1 MLKRIRQMT
10 TPEFWIGVRQ
20 FLIRKDVPQALFS
33 VGVTALCF
41 LLGSAALQWLY
52 ASKIATKPII
62 ITSLIIFTALVLASV
77 VFFAMKASLKFH
89 IALSEKMDKI
99 VEFSHAMKSLGLLEL
114 NDQIAYIIK
123 QEIPLY
129 VSSVPILNDY
139 LEDATV
145 KRYVFLMNKEKI
157 KYYKGDNR
165 LCMRAA
171 TYEQMVQE
179 LAKEISTLESAAV
192 AQKEIEISA
201 LTDTLAK
208 TVAQADKL
216 REDNEKL
223 RNICKT
229 QSGRETA
236 IDNSSIRRVVFWR
249 VAGPLVNTLC
259 EQGSRERPYTRT
271 DIQAAFDVAV
281 EEFPDLK
288 EEIKQLLLAG
298 KAVQPS
304 EDKKPKPKSEFD
316 LNGWAMEAIREGL
329 GDLAKRGGGRNP
341 KR

>member
-1 MLKRIRQMT
+1 MLQRIRQIA

-77 VFFAMKASLKFH
+77 VFFAMEASLKFH

-99 VEFSHAMKSLGLLEL
+99 VEFSHAMKSLGFLEL

-129 VSSVPILNDY
+129 VSAVPILNDY

-145 KRYVFLMNKEKI
+145 KRYVFLRNKEKI

-165 LCMRAA
+165 LCIRAA

-179 LAKEISTLESAAV
+179 RAKEISTLESAAV
-192 AQKEIEISA
+192 AQKEVEINT
-201 LTDTLAK
+201 LTGTLAK

-271 DIQAAFDVAV
+271 DIQAAFDAAV
-281 EEFPDLK
+281 EELPDLK
-288 EEIKQLLLAG
+288 EEIKQLLLTG
-298 KAVQPS
+298 KTVQPS
-304 EDKKPKPKSEFD
+304 EGKKPKSEFD

>member
-1 MLKRIRQMT
+1 
-10 TPEFWIGVRQ
+10 
-20 FLIRKDVPQALFS
+20 
-33 VGVTALCF
+33 
-41 LLGSAALQWLY
+41 
-52 ASKIATKPII
+52 
-62 ITSLIIFTALVLASV
+62 
-77 VFFAMKASLKFH
+77 
-89 IALSEKMDKI
+89 
-99 VEFSHAMKSLGLLEL
+99 
-114 NDQIAYIIK
+114 
-123 QEIPLY
+123 
-129 VSSVPILNDY
+129 
-139 LEDATV
+139 
-145 KRYVFLMNKEKI
+145 MNKEKI

-165 LCMRAA
+165 LCIRAA
-171 TYEQMVQE
+171 TYEQMVQR

-192 AQKEIEISA
+192 AQKEAEIKT

-259 EQGSRERPYTRT
+259 KQGSRERPYTRT
-271 DIQAAFDVAV
+271 NIQAAFDVAV

-298 KAVQPS
+298 KAAQPS
-304 EDKKPKPKSEFD
+304 EYKKPKSKSEFD